1 MTTIQHA
8 YKQLLF
14 SLYDLY
20 DNREAANI
28 ANWVIEYV
36 TNQTKIDRIV
46 YPNIPLN
53 EEQITNLEQIT
64 NQLLAQIPVQHI
76 LGEAWFGG
84 MKFFVNNHVLIPRP
98 ETDELVELI
107 VQEYK
112 AKNNLL
118 NIIDI
123 GTGSGCIGISIQKKL
138 INSKVIAVDISKEAL
153 LVAQQNATNLGA
165 AVLFKEI
172 DFLDES
178 NWNLLE
184 KFHVIVSNPP
194 YIHEFEKEEMH
205 ERVTNNEPH
214 IALFVSNENP
224 LIFYDAIARFG
235 KTHLETNGK
244 IFVEINEQLG
254 KETATLFEKYGY
266 KVSLKKDLQEKD
278 RMIVAWIEQ

>member
-1 MTTIQHA
+1 MTTIQQA

-28 ANWVIEYV
+28 ANLVIEYV

-64 NQLLAQIPVQHI
+64 NQLLAQIPVQYI

-118 NIIDI
+118 NIIDV

-138 INSKVIAVDISKEAL
+138 INSKVIAVDISKDAL
-153 LVAQQNATNLGA
+153 LIAQQNATNLGA

-172 DFLDES
+172 DFLKEAS
-178 NWNLLE
+178 WNLLE

-266 KVSLKKDLQEKD
+266 KVLLKKDLQEKD

>member
-1 MTTIQHA
+1 MTTIQQA

-53 EEQITNLEQIT
+53 EEQITNLELIT

-76 LGEAWFGG
+76 LGEAWFSG

-138 INSKVIAVDISKEAL
+138 INSKVIAVDISKDAL